1 MDARYIL
8 TCVLVALIVV
18 AAVLTAV
25 FCAGT
30 GAGTGGD
37 TYAHVYAHAAASR
50 AHLMAT
56 RQALRYGTISTKNT
70 RLTKQYSA
78 TNSTDVYVQYPP
90 SHLPVV
96 MLTPKDTKKYEAAV
110 QAAAAEHK
118 SVQQS
123 HSGKQRVFYVK
134 QPYPHVLAIQIP
146 DTLDASA
153 TQTAHVHNLA
163 RADTNIREK
172 LALAALEDVTGSVKF
187 LRHVGVGG
195 GGHTAPPQTEAVRP
209 LKTCSQVLAS
219 SSTA

>member
-8 TCVLVALIVV
+8 TCVLVALLVV

-25 FCAGT
+25 FCAGP
-30 GAGTGGD
+30 GANSGGD
-37 TYAHVYAHAAASR
+37 THTHAHAAASR

-56 RQALRYGTISTKNT
+56 RQALRHGYISTKNA

-78 TNSTDVYVQYPP
+78 TNPTDVYVQYPP

-96 MLTPKDTKKYEAAV
+96 MLTPRDTKEYEAAV

-195 GGHTAPPQTEAVRP
+195 GGHIAPPQTEAVRP